1 MAKKRTKYAAPQCE
15 LCDARWKEL
24 LCASVEDGAIENV
37 EFEDWV
43 ISE

>member
-1 MAKKRTKYAAPQCE
+1 MKYLKYAAPQCE
-15 LCDARWKEL
+15 LSEARWEEL

-43 ISE
+43 I

>member
-1 MAKKRTKYAAPQCE
+1 MEMKNIRYAAPWCE
-15 LCDARWKEL
+15 LCDARWEEL

-43 ISE
+43 I